1 MGKGALQYGFFI
13 GESECKSHCIIL
25 ALPPHL
31 HSLKSQCCKNPKN
44 FLSER
49 DLLKKIFSLN
59 IPGLQSL
66 PICFSFQKVLWSG
79 ELGGGVCVCVS
90 WIHSKQCVV
99 VLRYRNYQAVLLR
112 EMSPT
117 DGPLYAVGH
126 SFWPVQGDLALLCN
140 FVKQRPFWLISPW
153 NFELEDRMFSSKLDY
168 VFINILG
175 SHYKLY
181 GWTRVVTLGA
191 LLLRFCHM

>member
-1 MGKGALQYGFFI
+1 MLQ
-13 GESECKSHCIIL
+13 
-25 ALPPHL
+25 
-31 HSLKSQCCKNPKN
+31 KSQELLIWKRLAQKN
-44 FLSER
+44 FLFKYSWVTKSSN
-49 DLLKKIFSLN
+49 LLF
-59 IPGLQSL
+59 L
-66 PICFSFQKVLWSG
+66 PKGSMVRRMQ
-79 ELGGGVCVCVS
+79 GGGVCVCVS

-175 SHYKLY
+175 SHYELY